1 MSRERLLSEY
11 VPWRDYGRSD
21 LVLTKHHSVI
31 MFLEMDGLPSSE
43 ATDDPIVNHRHAMLE
58 TSLRN
63 NAQDGMIYHFLQCRG
78 AADPSIYPDG
88 MFRSEFAGNLDR
100 RYRDKLFGSGS
111 MWLNRT
117 YLAVEL
123 APRMLAGKAGR
134 LLSFGQQTA
143 EPAARAINQLTRTV
157 HVLAEELKEFHPRIL
172 SVVERD
178 GRLFSEMAEATV
190 FAMTGYWRPVPLTT
204 SSAASVFSE
213 RFIIGWETFE
223 VRMPHGS
230 AYGFCLGMHDY
241 PFQTEPGMFE
251 RFLQADY
258 RHTVF
263 HAFRCLPSMD
273 GQAMATR
280 KQNKS
285 RFSGDR
291 AVDQANEL
299 AVAANLIAGN
309 RLMIGEHGSAT
320 TVFVDELPEFDRVVK
335 RAWGD
340 MGRGGLKVERENA
353 ALEAVLFSMV
363 PGNFHLR
370 GRQAAISSRNFAA
383 FASMHNYPMGRRKGR
398 WGDPIAVF
406 RTSGGTP
413 YLFHL
418 HVDGVGNCFISGM
431 TGAGKSVLIG
441 FIVCQAER
449 TGAQIILW
457 DKDRGLEALVR
468 HVGGAYLSLRNVPG
482 LGAGLAPLKRL
493 TDSAEDIAFL
503 SGLIRACVSTP
514 APYDWEPEEER
525 RLGIALRHVMALP
538 PSDRSMEEVR
548 SFLGTS
554 RTGAGARLEKWCAG
568 GEFGWIIDCERDIVD
583 LENMVLGFDQSDLI
597 GDPVAAGAVM
607 ATLFHYT
614 GKLVDGRKLLFV
626 LDEVWKALE
635 VRQFQAEIKNG
646 LKTWRKYNS
655 PIIMATQEVSDALNS
670 PIGDTIK
677 GQTPTQIYFSDP
689 KASWKYYGPEGMNLT
704 ETEFD
709 IVRKLPKGTGHFL
722 LRQGDRSCVLQ
733 APLGGLDEVAVISGS
748 ADGVKA
754 LALAMERAP
763 GTTGEALM
771 QEYRKALLEVAA

>member
-1 MSRERLLSEY
+1 MSRERLLSDY

-21 LVLTKHHSVI
+21 VILTTGNSVI
-31 MFLEMDGLPSSE
+31 MMMEIDGLPSE
-43 ATDDPIVNHRHAMLE
+43 TNDDPFVNHNQEIRE

-63 NAQDGMIYHFLQCRG
+63 NAQDGMTYHFLQCRG
-78 AADPSIYPDG
+78 VADPAIYPAG
-88 MFRSEFAGNLDR
+88 KFRSEFAANLDR
-100 RYRDKLFGSGS
+100 RYHDKLFGTRS

-117 YLAVEL
+117 YLASEL
-123 APRMLAGKAGR
+123 APRLIAGKAGK
-134 LLSFGQQTA
+134 LLSFGRPTA
-143 EPAARAINQLTRTV
+143 EPAARAVNQLTRTV
-157 HVLAEELKEFHPRIL
+157 HVLAEELKAFNPRIL

-178 GRLFSEMAEATV
+178 GRLFSEIAEATA

-204 SSAASVFSE
+204 SSASSVFSE
-213 RFIIGWETFE
+213 RFIIGWESFE

-230 AYGFCLGMHDY
+230 AFGFCLGMHDY
-241 PFQTEPGMFE
+241 PFQTVPGMFD

-263 HAFRCLPSMD
+263 HAFRCLPSID

-285 RFSGDR
+285 RFAGDR

-309 RLMIGEHGSAT
+309 RLMIGEHASAL
-320 TVFVDELPEFDRVVK
+320 TVFVDEPHEFGRVVQK
-335 RAWGD
+335 AWGD
-340 MGRGGLKVERENA
+340 MGCGGLKVERENV

-363 PGNFHLR
+363 PGCFHLR

-418 HVDGVGNCFISGM
+418 HVDGVGNSFISGM
-431 TGAGKSVLIG
+431 TGAGKSVLVG

-449 TGAQIILW
+449 TGAQIVLW

-468 HVGGAYLSLRNVPG
+468 HVGGSYLSLRNTPG

-493 TDSAEDIAFL
+493 TGDPEDMAFL

-514 APYDWEPEEER
+514 APYEWEPEEER
-525 RLGIALRHVMALP
+525 RLGIALRYVMSLP
-538 PSDRSMEEVR
+538 PEDRCLEEVR
-548 SFLGTS
+548 AFLGTDRS
-554 RTGAGARLEKWCAG
+554 GAGARLEKWCAG

-583 LENMVLGFDQSDLI
+583 LDNMVLGFDQSALI
-597 GDPVAAGAVM
+597 GDPIAAGAVM

-614 GKLVDGRKLLFV
+614 GKLVDGRRLLFV

-677 GQTPTQIYFSDP
+677 GQTPTQIFFSDP
-689 KASWKYYGPEGMNLT
+689 KAAWKYYGPDGMNLT

-709 IVRKLPKGTGHFL
+709 IVRRLPKGTGTFL
-722 LRQGDRSCVLQ
+722 LRQGERSCVLQ
-733 APLGGLDEVAVISGS
+733 APLSGLDEVAVISGS

-754 LALAMERAP
+754 LALSLERAP
-763 GTTGEALM
+763 GAVGEALM
-771 QEYRKALLEVAA
+771 REYRKALSEVAE